1 MFSPVRVGASH
12 SGIPGTWSTLGM
24 GGSVTAGCWSSSGVG
39 VAIVPGSAGGA
50 VAGAGARPV
59 VMSGKGAALG
69 LVPVHNL
76 TRQSYIISHLSNF
89 VSFSSNKQAFFRSSN
104 LNFRKL

>member
-12 SGIPGTWSTLGM
+12 SGITGAWSTLGM
-24 GGSVTAGCWSSSGVG
+24 SGSVTAGCWSSSGVG
-39 VAIVPGSAGGA
+39 VAMVGSAGGA
-50 VAGAGARPV
+50 GAGAGARPV

-76 TRQSYIISHLSNF
+76 TRQS
-89 VSFSSNKQAFFRSSN
+89 
-104 LNFRKL
+104 